1 MKGQILWKKK
11 LRATGIA
18 KSYFPFAPL
27 ASGGQNRSHYVCVN
41 LCTSATD
48 CRFVHDPWRIVLYI
62 FLSEPSCTDMPH
74 AVQTEFPVWA
84 LLPKKET
91 GVTSFL
97 SKYPDYD
104 GRGVII
110 AILDSGVDPGAPGL
124 QVTMLHEFRHWPHSP
139 HIYL

>member
-1 MKGQILWKKK
+1 
-11 LRATGIA
+11 
-18 KSYFPFAPL
+18 
-27 ASGGQNRSHYVCVN
+27 
-41 LCTSATD
+41 
-48 CRFVHDPWRIVLYI
+48 
-62 FLSEPSCTDMPH
+62 MPH

-124 QVTMLHEFRHWPHSP
+124 QVTMPHQFP
-139 HIYL
+139 HRATTHLYLLVADLGWKNKSYRTL